1 MAVTFGEAKNL
12 LAQFAGRGG
21 KCPNTQEVYLFVKQ
35 VLQYMLYSGTYGNLR
50 KFCFNAVDGCFTA
63 PFELEVPL
71 KVKIDSNV
79 GTVWSKWH
87 EFYNYG
93 EMEGCVPA
101 SDALYEEPNLYPT
114 VYELPSGGARVGAL
128 ATACEEVNAYLIV
141 QGLDP
146 SGREVITNHE
156 GKQVVGEYLRL
167 RKGILR
173 YTQVAFGKITAIEK
187 SKTNGYVQLFWVN
200 SEATMKGFLADYSPL
215 EEKPQYRRFKLTT
228 QNCGSNCSTCLK
240 VSVLARIRLKD
251 NYADND
257 IIPFDNLYAIS
268 IAGQAVQAQ
277 FNGDAAQAQAKDQ
290 MMQDLIARESE
301 YKRVSPGQPVDIFYP
316 LSGGSITNIV

>member
-1 MAVTFGEAKNL
+1 MAITFGEAKNL

-21 KCPNTQEVYLFVKQ
+21 KCSNAKEVNLFVKQ
-35 VLQYMLYSGTYGNLR
+35 VLQYLLYSGTYGNLR
-50 KFCFNAVDGCFTA
+50 KFCFNAREGCFTA
-63 PFELEVPL
+63 PFELETPL
-71 KVKIDSNV
+71 KIKIEGNV
-79 GTVWSKWH
+79 GTVWSKWM

-93 EMEGCVPA
+93 ELDGCVPA

-128 ATACEEVNAYLIV
+128 ATACEDEGAYLIV

-156 GKQVVGEYLRL
+156 GTQVVGEYLRL

-173 YTQVAFGKITAIEK
+173 YTQVQFGKITAIEK

-200 SEATMKGFLADYSPL
+200 SDASFRGFLADYSPL
-215 EEKPQYRRFKLTT
+215 EEKPMYRRFRITSA
-228 QNCGSNCSTCLK
+228 NCGCSVK
-240 VSVLARIRLKD
+240 VSVLARIRLKE

-257 IIPFDNLYAIS
+257 ILPFDNVYALS

-277 FNGDAAQAQAKDQ
+277 FNNDAATAQAKDQ

-301 YKRVSPGQPVDIFYP
+301 YKRAGSGQPVDIFYP